1 MGGMLNKVCCIEDQ
15 TDYSVYPTR
24 LSYPNDSSYPQSQ
37 FGYPLN
43 QVPSSEIKIQ
53 SQTARNSQFVSSLSS
68 FPIKV
73 STIIRKNAGNP
84 SDNYISIKNMGKGAY
99 GTVAKVMHKKTGA
112 IRAMKIIAKD
122 NLKPG
127 FSDEEIQREINILK
141 TLDHPGII
149 KIYEFYSDDDYYYLI
164 NEFCSEGDL
173 SEKLI
178 AAKYFDECI
187 VKVLMF
193 QIFSAVLYLHSK
205 NIIHGDLKLENVMID
220 SVLPQTPISKRLS
233 FIASMRKDLETI
245 KHSHNNDSKLKFDQM
260 KNFDLKLIDFGCSK
274 IFTPYKRQFEDTI
287 GTLVYC
293 SPEVLKNN
301 YDETCDV
308 WSCGI
313 IMYILLSGE
322 LPFYGTSEDKIV
334 NNILSGKFNFE
345 SKRFN
350 NVSEEAKDL
359 IRQCL
364 VYNKN
369 KRIKIKEALD
379 HPFFKTNLDR
389 NNLFQAELDSK
400 TVLNRLRKYSG
411 HSKFYQA
418 VLAFLSHNYADKAQ
432 IDKIKKIFLSID
444 LNFDGK
450 ISKEELLSAYKN
462 NGIIVDQ
469 SQLNEIIKAIDSDN
483 NGFIEYE
490 EFIRA
495 AIPKEKLF
503 TEVNLKTAFDLF
515 DLDKNGA
522 ISPSEV
528 KEVLGMDSNVDEK
541 VLDELLKEIKNTGN
555 DEISFEQFKKIMT
568 SFGEK

>member
-1 MGGMLNKVCCIEDQ
+1 
-15 TDYSVYPTR
+15 
-24 LSYPNDSSYPQSQ
+24 
-37 FGYPLN
+37 
-43 QVPSSEIKIQ
+43 
-53 SQTARNSQFVSSLSS
+53 
-68 FPIKV
+68 
-73 STIIRKNAGNP
+73 
-84 SDNYISIKNMGKGAY
+84 
-99 GTVAKVMHKKTGA
+99 
-112 IRAMKIIAKD
+112 
-122 NLKPG
+122 
-127 FSDEEIQREINILK
+127 
-141 TLDHPGII
+141 
-149 KIYEFYSDDDYYYLI
+149 
-164 NEFCSEGDL
+164 
-173 SEKLI
+173 
-178 AAKYFDECI
+178 
-187 VKVLMF
+187 
-193 QIFSAVLYLHSK
+193 
-205 NIIHGDLKLENVMID
+205 MID

-233 FIASMRKDLETI
+233 FITSMRKDLETI
-245 KHSHNNDSKLKFDQM
+245 KHSHNNDSKLKFEQM

-389 NNLFQAELDSK
+389 YNLFQAELDSK